1 MKHRSRRRLGRV
13 ALALAL
19 VSLLVLAWTM
29 RDRFTPVGVGSRVP
43 AYTAPTLDG
52 RAVSLASL
60 RGKVVVLNVW
70 ATWCR
75 PCRTEMPALERLHRQ
90 LGNEGLEVV
99 AVSVDAPLGSFT
111 SDGRPGGDVRAYV
124 QNMGLSFTV
133 LRDPRRSIEQ
143 LFLVQGLPTTIII
156 NKNGRIEQK
165 VVGARA
171 WDDPVYLNYFKQ
183 MLRG

>member
-1 MKHRSRRRLGRV
+1 M
-13 ALALAL
+13 
-19 VSLLVLAWTM
+19 
-29 RDRFTPVGVGSRVP
+29 
-43 AYTAPTLDG
+43 
-52 RAVSLASL
+52 
-60 RGKVVVLNVW
+60 
-70 ATWCR
+70 
-75 PCRTEMPALERLHRQ
+75 
-90 LGNEGLEVV
+90 
-99 AVSVDAPLGSFT
+99 
-111 SDGRPGGDVRAYV
+111 RAYV